1 MWVLLGILFWLVVG
15 TVGYVIIEG
24 YGLLNAVYMTVITIT
39 TVGFNEVETLS
50 AAGRVFTIVLA
61 LGGVG
66 TILYGL
72 GSLVEFII
80 NAQLSGVLKRRAVKR
95 QVDKLS
101 GHYVICGYG
110 RVGES
115 VARHFAA
122 HSADFVVIDSDTEA
136 LAQAEAQG
144 YLTVEGDATEDETLE
159 SGGIKK
165 AKGVVA
171 AVGSDAGNIY
181 VTLSARVLNP
191 RLLIVARAS
200 SEESVDKL
208 RRAGAD
214 RVVSPYGIGGRQ
226 MAVLMLKPLVSDYLD
241 VVTSGGALEFRV
253 EELLLTQECCA
264 VGRTIQDM
272 AIRKQTGATILALR
286 HGESGVFDTNPAPS
300 SILESGD
307 TIVTIGTPQEI
318 ARLEDMLGAQKIPR
332 EQGA

>member
-1 MWVLLGILFWLVVG
+1 MIIRLKSGVKQPMRRETRRLLWVLMAILFWLVVG
-15 TVGYVIIEG
+15 TVGYVTIEG
-24 YGLLNAVYMTVITIT
+24 YGLLDAVYMTVITIT

-72 GSLVEFII
+72 GSLVEFVI
-80 NAQLSGVLKRRAVKR
+80 NAQLSGAFKRRAVKR
-95 QVDKLS
+95 QVDKLE

-122 HSADFVVIDSDTEA
+122 HSADFVVIDSDADA
-136 LAQAEAQG
+136 LVRAEG
-144 YLTVEGDATEDETLE
+144 EGFLTVEGDATKDEALE
-159 SGGIKK
+159 NAGIKK

-181 VTLSARVLNP
+181 VTLSARVLNHQ
-191 RLLIVARAS
+191 LLIVARAS
-200 SEESVDKL
+200 SAESVDKL

-226 MAVLMLKPLVSDYLD
+226 MA
-241 VVTSGGALEFRV
+241 A
-253 EELLLTQECCA
+253 LLL
-264 VGRTIQDM
+264 V
-272 AIRKQTGATILALR
+272 
-286 HGESGVFDTNPAPS
+286 
-300 SILESGD
+300 
-307 TIVTIGTPQEI
+307 
-318 ARLEDMLGAQKIPR
+318 
-332 EQGA
+332 